1 MTDKIQNLIKA
12 SKILEHNKQPK
23 IAMKKKSLIECGIDK
38 KAVDFLVNLR
48 KGPLTTIT
56 MYLDDDPEGDC
67 GISFRLLT
75 AQEGLDLELEM
86 DKLTK
91 DYGFTYLSVAYN
103 IYYASKLL
111 AKASKLSPSTNEV
124 AEITQNQPVLTE
136 EALRNAIDTDTLIAL
151 GRKYMEF
158 RDTYSPKLEE
168 VTQEQID
175 EVVAELDVCEDSPEK
190 KLLCL
195 NGLNSRWIE
204 RIVLLDIH
212 EQLRAQ
218 QKQVAKSFIG

>member
-56 MYLDDDPEGDC
+56 MYLDGDPEGDC
-67 GISFRLLT
+67 GMSLRLLT
-75 AQEGLDLELEM
+75 AQEGLELELEM

-91 DYGFTYLSVAYN
+91 EHGFAYLSLAYN
-103 IYYASKLL
+103 IYYSSKLL
-111 AKASKLSPSTNEV
+111 AKASRLSPSTNEI

-136 EALRNAIDTDTLIAL
+136 ESLRKALDTDTLIGL
-151 GRKYMEF
+151 GLKYMEF
-158 RDTYSPKLEE
+158 RATYSPKLEE

-175 EVVAELDVCEDSPEK
+175 EVVAELDACEDSPEK